1 MRYLKNAVKSPLME
15 IKFLIIALELI
26 LLLSSHKNDDM
37 LQVKSFVFNEFQ
49 ENTYVIWDQ
58 TKACAIIDPGCYK
71 SQERLELSEF
81 ITKNE
86 LTPEL
91 LLNTHCHIDHVLG
104 NDYVM
109 AKYNLPLHL
118 HKDELKTY
126 SDTKKWTAMFGISP
140 LVLPENLVFINA
152 GTVIS
157 FGATSLEVLFTPGH
171 SIASLSFFHAGS
183 LQLFAGDVL
192 FKQSIGRTDLPDGNL
207 STLLN
212 SIKEQLLVL
221 PDETIVY
228 AGHNEPTSIG
238 EERRNNPFL
247 RNLQAS
253 L

>member
-1 MRYLKNAVKSPLME
+1 
-15 IKFLIIALELI
+15 
-26 LLLSSHKNDDM
+26 M
-37 LQVKSFVFNEFQ
+37 LQVKSFVFNDFQ

-71 SQERLELSEF
+71 SQERIELIEF
-81 ITKNE
+81 IVKNE
-86 LTPEL
+86 LKPQL

-104 NDYVM
+104 NDYIM

-118 HKDELKTY
+118 HKDELFTY
-126 SDTKKWTAMFGISP
+126 SETKKWTAMFGIPP
-140 LVLPENLVFINA
+140 LEVPENTIFLTA
-152 GTVIS
+152 GMPIS
-157 FGATSLEVLFTPGH
+157 FGETSLEVLLTPGH
-171 SIASLSFFHAGS
+171 SIASLSFFHADS

-192 FKQSIGRTDLPDGNL
+192 FKQSIGRTDLPGGNL
-207 STLLN
+207 STLLK

-228 AGHNEPTSIG
+228 AGHNETTTIG

-247 RNLQAS
+247 RNLEVS